1 MKIIKDIQ
9 MILIFLMNYLIQAKQ
24 EKFNLN
30 ILSKQKNLKIY
41 LKKRIEL
48 GEILIEILIFI
59 I

>member
-9 MILIFLMNYLIQAKQ
+9 MILVFLMNYLIQAKQ

-30 ILSKQKNLKIY
+30 ILSKKKNLKIY

-48 GEILIEILIFI
+48 GEVFMEILIFI

>member
-9 MILIFLMNYLIQAKQ
+9 MILVFLMNYLIQAKQ

-48 GEILIEILIFI
+48 GEVFMEILIFI

>member
-48 GEILIEILIFI
+48 GEVFMEILIFI

>member
-48 GEILIEILIFI
+48 GGVFMEILIFI